1 MPLKVLEERRDF
13 RLQSRPMLLSSI
25 SPVYRSRRDCLMSAH
40 AGAAFILA
48 SNLELIRNYDVTY
61 PFRQDSSLFYLTGW
75 DEPDSF
81 LVILPSADHP
91 GRNYKMVLF
100 VPPRDPEREMWDG
113 ERYGVEGAVS
123 VFGADE
129 AYPTSEF
136 SKRMPQL
143 LKNVERVFYRM
154 GMPHHE
160 RTDRLMLEIFES
172 TRRLFGRSGRGLP
185 DMQDPLQVIGEMRLF
200 KGAEE
205 IETLRNASRITAN
218 SHKQAMI
225 EARPG
230 MNERDIEAI
239 VEYHF
244 RRGGSQRNGYWSIV
258 AAGRNATCLHY
269 RSNNDTLR
277 DGDLI
282 LIDAGAE
289 LDYYT
294 SDITRVFPVGRRFS
308 DAQARVYDLVLKA
321 QESAVAMAK
330 PGVTLP
336 AIHTH
341 VVDVLVDGFLSLGL
355 LKGKPAEIIQTNAFK
370 RFYPHNTSHWLGSD
384 VHDSGLYIKN
394 GEPRRLEPGMVFTIE
409 PGFYVQPLDRDA
421 PAEYRDIGIR
431 IEDDIL
437 ITKDGNENLTRDVP
451 KARSEIEALRS

>member
-1 MPLKVLEERRDF
+1 
-13 RLQSRPMLLSSI
+13 MLTSTI
-25 SPVYRSRRDCLMSAH
+25 SPVFRSRRDCLMAGH
-40 AGAAFILA
+40 PGAAFILA

-61 PFRQDSSLFYLTGW
+61 PFRQDSSLYYLTGW

-81 LVILPSADHP
+81 LVLIPSADHP

-113 ERYGVEGAVS
+113 ERHGVEGAVA

-129 AYPTSEF
+129 AYPTAEF
-136 SKRMPQL
+136 AKRMPVL
-143 LKNVERVFYRM
+143 LKSVEKVFYRI

-160 RTDRLMLEIFES
+160 RTDRMMLEIFEQ
-172 TRRLFGRSGRGLP
+172 TRKLFGRSGRGLP
-185 DMQDPLQVIGEMRLF
+185 DLQDPLQVIGEMRLY
-200 KGAEE
+200 KGPEE
-205 IETLRNASRITAN
+205 VEILRRACTITAN
-218 SHKQAMI
+218 AHRQAMI
-225 EARPG
+225 DTRPG

-277 DGDLI
+277 DGDLL

-289 LDYYT
+289 FDYYT
-294 SDITRVFPVGRRFS
+294 SDITRTFPVGRKYS
-308 DAQARVYDLVLKA
+308 EAQAKVYDLVLKA
-321 QESAVAMAK
+321 QLGAIAMAK
-330 PGVTLP
+330 PGATLP
-336 AIHTH
+336 SIHAH
-341 VVDVLVDGFLSLGL
+341 VVETLVDGFLSLGL
-355 LKGKPAEIIQTNAFK
+355 LQGNPAEIIQTNAFK

-384 VHDSGLYIKN
+384 VHDAGLYQKN

-409 PGFYVQPLDRDA
+409 PGFYVQPLDREA
-421 PAEYRDIGIR
+421 PAAYRDIGIR

-437 ITKDGNENLTRDVP
+437 VTKNGCENMTAGVP
-451 KARSEIEALRS
+451 KARDEIEALRQY

>member
-1 MPLKVLEERRDF
+1 
-13 RLQSRPMLLSSI
+13 MLVNSI
-25 SPVYRSRRDCLMSAH
+25 SSVYQTRRQSLMSAH
-40 AGAAFILA
+40 PGAAFVVA

-61 PFRQDSSLFYLTGW
+61 PFRQDSNFFYLTGW

-81 LVILPSADHP
+81 LVLLPSGDHP

-113 ERYGVEGAVS
+113 ERHGVEGAVS

-136 SKRMPQL
+136 AKRMPQL
-143 LKNVERVFYRM
+143 LKGVEKLYYRM

-160 RTDRLMLEIFES
+160 RTDRLMLEIFEQ
-172 TRRLFGRSGRGLP
+172 TRRLFGRSGRGIPALH
-185 DMQDPLQVIGEMRLF
+185 DSQEVIGEMRLF

-205 IETLRNASRITAN
+205 IETLRTASRITAMA
-218 SHKQAMI
+218 HKQAML
-225 EARPG
+225 ETRPG

-258 AAGRNATCLHY
+258 AGGRNATCLHY

-277 DGDLI
+277 DGDLL

-308 DAQARVYDLVLKA
+308 DAQARVYDLVLKS
-321 QESAVAMAK
+321 QVEAVAMAR

-336 AIHTH
+336 AIHAH
-341 VVDVLVDGFLSLGL
+341 VVETLVEGFLSLGL
-355 LKGKPAEIIQTNAFK
+355 LKGNAREIIQTNAFK

-384 VHDSGLYIKN
+384 VHDAGLYLKN
-394 GEPRRLEPGMVFTIE
+394 GEPRKFEPGMVFTIE

-437 ITKDGNENLTRDVP
+437 ITKEGNENLTRDVP
-451 KARSEIEALRS
+451 KDRAEIEALRNW

>member
-1 MPLKVLEERRDF
+1 
-13 RLQSRPMLLSSI
+13 MLPSTI
-25 SPVYRSRRDCLMSAH
+25 SPVFRSRRDCLMAGHS
-40 AGAAFILA
+40 GAAFILA

-61 PFRQDSSLFYLTGW
+61 PFRQDSSLYYLTGW

-81 LVILPSADHP
+81 MVLIPSADHP

-113 ERYGVEGAVS
+113 ERHGVEGAVA

-129 AYPTSEF
+129 AYPTAEF
-136 SKRMPQL
+136 AKRMPVL
-143 LKNVERVFYRM
+143 LKGVEKVFYRI

-160 RTDRLMLEIFES
+160 RTDRMVLDTFEQ
-172 TRRLFGRSGRGLP
+172 TRKLFGRSGRGLP
-185 DMQDPLQVIGEMRLF
+185 DLQDPLQVIGEMRLY
-200 KGAEE
+200 KGPEE
-205 IETLRNASRITAN
+205 VEILRRACTITAN
-218 SHKQAMI
+218 AHKQAMI
-225 EARPG
+225 DTRPG

-277 DGDLI
+277 DGDLL

-289 LDYYT
+289 FDYYT
-294 SDITRVFPVGRRFS
+294 SDITRTFPVGRKYS
-308 DAQARVYDLVLKA
+308 EAQAKVYDLVLKA
-321 QESAVAMAK
+321 QLGAIAMAK
-330 PGVTLP
+330 PGATLP
-336 AIHTH
+336 SIHAH
-341 VVDVLVDGFLSLGL
+341 VVETLVDGFLSLGL
-355 LKGKPAEIIQTNAFK
+355 LQGSPAEIIQTNAFK

-384 VHDSGLYIKN
+384 VHDAGLYQKN

-409 PGFYVQPLDRDA
+409 PGFYVQPLDREA
-421 PAEYRDIGIR
+421 PAAYRDIGIR

-437 ITKDGNENLTRDVP
+437 VTKTGCENMTAGVP
-451 KARSEIEALRS
+451 KARDEIEALRQF

>member
-1 MPLKVLEERRDF
+1 
-13 RLQSRPMLLSSI
+13 MLPTSI
-25 SPVYRSRRDCLMSAH
+25 SPVFRSRRDCLMAGH
-40 AGAAFILA
+40 AGSAFVLA
-48 SNLELIRNYDVTY
+48 SNHELIRNYDVSY
-61 PFRQDSSLFYLTGW
+61 PFRQDSSLYYLTAW
-75 DEPDSF
+75 DEADSF
-81 LVILPSADHP
+81 LVLLPSAEHA
-91 GRNYKMVLF
+91 GRNYKMILF

-113 ERYGVEGAVS
+113 ERHGVEGAVS
-123 VFGADE
+123 VYGADE

-136 SKRMPQL
+136 AKRLPIL
-143 LKNVERVFYRM
+143 LKGVEKVFYRM

-160 RTDRLMLEIFES
+160 RTDRTMLEVFEQ
-172 TRRLFGRSGRGLP
+172 TRKLFGRSGRGIPALH
-185 DMQDPLQVIGEMRLF
+185 DPLEVIGEMRLY
-200 KGAEE
+200 KGPEE
-205 IETLRNASRITAN
+205 IETLRKACAMTA
-218 SHKQAMI
+218 HAHRQAMI

-239 VEYHF
+239 VEYQF

-277 DGDLI
+277 EGELL

-289 LDYYT
+289 FDYYT
-294 SDITRVFPVGRRFS
+294 SDITRTFPVGRKYS
-308 DAQARVYDLVLKA
+308 PAQAKVYDLVLKSQLEA
-321 QESAVAMAK
+321 LAMAK
-330 PGVTLP
+330 PGATLP
-336 AIHTH
+336 SIHAH
-341 VVDVLVDGFLSLGL
+341 VVETLVDGFLSLGL
-355 LKGKPAEIIQTNAFK
+355 LQGKPAEVIQTNAFK

-384 VHDSGLYIKN
+384 VHDAGLYQKN

-437 ITKDGNENLTRDVP
+437 ITKTGCENMTAGVP
-451 KARSEIEALRS
+451 KTREEIEALRAF